1 MAQTTTEPRA
11 ATPEQQPSG
20 QPSLAPTAAP
30 PADRQPSLVL
40 ALRRRK
46 ELVIDVIVILALWQ
60 ASSYFLPPILAPS
73 LADIGRELLKTITS
87 AANLAHVGATVGR
100 ILLAMLISFLLGG
113 ALGVAMGFS
122 DPARRY
128 IQPLLHMIQGVP
140 ALSWVVF
147 AVIWFREVELRILF
161 VLVITTTPNFA
172 LHIEDAVRGI
182 PRDLWELVRALR
194 ATRLQVVRMLIIP
207 AITPEVMTAWK
218 VNVGNATRVAV
229 VAELVGATLGVGYQ
243 LLSAQ
248 QVFNMAGAIAW
259 TVVLVIALAIIQAAL
274 TMLDAYLLRWR
285 PAREVGQ

>member
-1 MAQTTTEPRA
+1 MQTTTNPHA

-20 QPSLAPTAAP
+20 QPGVAPTGTAP
-30 PADRQPSLVL
+30 AGRQPSLVL
-40 ALRRRK
+40 ALRQRK
-46 ELVIDVIVILALWQ
+46 ELVIDIVVVLALWQ
-60 ASSYFLPPILAPS
+60 LSSFFLPPILAPS
-73 LADIGRELLKTITS
+73 LADIGRELLRTITS
-87 AANLAHVGATVGR
+87 TANLAHVGATVGR
-100 ILLAMLISFLLGG
+100 ILLALFISFVVGG

-147 AVIWFREVELRILF
+147 AVIWFSQVELRILF
-161 VLVITTTPNFA
+161 VLVITTIPNFA

-194 ATRLQVVRMLIIP
+194 ANQLQTIRMLVIP
-207 AITPEVMTAWK
+207 AVMPEVMTAWK

-248 QVFNMAGAIAW
+248 QVFNMAAAIAW
-259 TVVLVIALAIIQAAL
+259 TVVLVIALAIIQSAL

-285 PAREVGQ
+285 PAREVAR

>member
-1 MAQTTTEPRA
+1 M
-11 ATPEQQPSG
+11 
-20 QPSLAPTAAP
+20 
-30 PADRQPSLVL
+30 

-46 ELVIDVIVILALWQ
+46 ELIVDVVVIATLWQ
-60 ASSYFLPPILAPS
+60 LSSYFLPPILAPS
-73 LADIGRELLKTITS
+73 LLEIGRELLKTITS
-87 AANLAHVGATVGR
+87 LANLTHVGATVGR
-100 ILLAMLISFLLGG
+100 ILLALWISFLVGGVLGI
-113 ALGVAMGFS
+113 AMGFS

-128 IQPLLHMIQGVP
+128 IQPVLHMVQGVP

-147 AVIWFREVELRILF
+147 AVIWFAQVELRILF
-161 VLVITTTPNFA
+161 VLAITTIPNFA

-194 ATRLQVVRMLIIP
+194 ANQLQTIRMLVIP
-207 AITPEVMTAWK
+207 SITPEVLTAWK

-259 TVVLVIALAIIQAAL
+259 TAVLVIALAIIQSAL
-274 TMLDAYLLRWR
+274 QMLDAYLLRWR
-285 PAREVGQ
+285 PPREATS